1 MREAMKREPLHMTIE
16 QAEANEGIMW
26 LVATLPGHF
35 SWKGYEAV
43 FQDVQIKE
51 AAQMHPFDTDFKP
64 AWYDPKEALLLLV
77 TDRII
82 DKKRPFLQW
91 HTPCY
96 LVEQVEGYADRFSIT
111 VEGVVTELS
120 RIARQEDDGECRICG
135 TSINLEVNH
144 FIPRNGA
151 GYESGCAHH
160 QEGLETL
167 CWRCHMKVTAIQ
179 RRLLR
184 PTKDERRL
192 AAWKEAQGL

>member
-51 AAQMHPFDTDFKP
+51 AAQMHPFDSDFKP

-111 VEGVVTELS
+111 VEG
-120 RIARQEDDGECRICG
+120 
-135 TSINLEVNH
+135 
-144 FIPRNGA
+144 
-151 GYESGCAHH
+151 
-160 QEGLETL
+160 
-167 CWRCHMKVTAIQ
+167 
-179 RRLLR
+179 
-184 PTKDERRL
+184 
-192 AAWKEAQGL
+192 